1 MVLVTSIV
9 ACCRHRQEVVL
20 PIAITLLAA
29 LSPLSAIGLIPL
41 AACSYFSLLRK
52 NSTSG
57 GNFVRLYHHWWIDW
71 LFPLSMAFL
80 LSIYFG
86 RADNPDNVITLTF
99 AAWGWKRTA
108 LAYVHII
115 VSWFLLVYP
124 VWRVERSFFFRI
136 CAVCMLFGPSFF
148 IGCLPGNEETDF
160 NPDHNV
166 LWFNIIPRYMLIL
179 AWYWWK
185 DWTRITCWKWLLFSL
200 LACSFGAARVLCPV
214 RHICPSRYLEVD
226 DRWNGHLNHNAPF
239 LKQSIPSCKEPMLP
253 GILLRT
259 AGESEKHFPGC
270 LIPEAP
276 GCDYMTSCDKRGFN
290 WQFPEP

>member
-1 MVLVTSIV
+1 
-9 ACCRHRQEVVL
+9 
-20 PIAITLLAA
+20 
-29 LSPLSAIGLIPL
+29 
-41 AACSYFSLLRK
+41 
-52 NSTSG
+52 
-57 GNFVRLYHHWWIDW
+57 
-71 LFPLSMAFL
+71 MAFL

-166 LWFNIIPRYMLIL
+166 LWFNYNTRVHADTGMVLVEGLDAHYMLEI
-179 AWYWWK
+179 AS
-185 DWTRITCWKWLLFSL
+185 LFPPRLFIRRS
-200 LACSFGAARVLCPV
+200 ARTV
-214 RHICPSRYLEVD
+214 SGTAYL
-226 DRWNGHLNHNAPF
+226 P
-239 LKQSIPSCKEPMLP
+239 LP
-253 GILLRT
+253 L
-259 AGESEKHFPGC
+259 S
-270 LIPEAP
+270 
-276 GCDYMTSCDKRGFN
+276 
-290 WQFPEP
+290 